1 MKQII
6 LMAFLVLAACI
17 PAYAFSPVYDSSRKW
32 VEQYCA
38 TNTPSLVRNIPED
51 QRIFV
56 EDADS
61 WSGRIVA
68 YHQGMTLKDVGITNA
83 MVQIMHLPNP
93 LGSFTYT
100 SHPLIAVKDNLDLKI
115 EDMDVIFATSYG
127 TL

>member
-1 MKQII
+1 MFII
-6 LMAFLVLAACI
+6 FVLACK
-17 PAYAFSPVYDSSRKW
+17 PAYAFFPSYDSSRKW
-32 VEQYCA
+32 VEQYCS
-38 TNTPSLVRNIPED
+38 TNTPNVARTIPED
-51 QRIFV
+51 KRVFV

-61 WSGRIVA
+61 WTGRIVA

-127 TL
+127 LP